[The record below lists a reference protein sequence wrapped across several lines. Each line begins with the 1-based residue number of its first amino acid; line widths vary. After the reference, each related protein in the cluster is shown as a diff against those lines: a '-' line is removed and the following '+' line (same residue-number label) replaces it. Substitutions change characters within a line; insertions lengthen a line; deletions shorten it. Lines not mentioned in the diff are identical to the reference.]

1 MIFYKLF
8 RKEHFCTMIN
18 FWYVVLEKEEE
29 DFPFQKK
36 DISSKDKS
44 CVRHIHSLFFNP
56 RSLYAN
62 LKGQKYSVP
71 SSFLALLTPSPCTR
85 FARILVTPL
94 DKCTLKAND
103 PLPT

>member
-1 MIFYKLF
+1 
-8 RKEHFCTMIN
+8 MIN